1 MARQENLYPECN
13 VDTNLMGYIVGSN
26 VKHKGCCNDVM
37 KELNKTDL
45 FAIGVIDEDKKQPS
59 IDPGFVKYEFES
71 RSFSK
76 SIRQWI
82 NLYGMRPKKWEQT

>member
-59 IDPGFVKYEFES
+59 IDPGFVKYRFYQKGRNNTEYSYERNSSS
-71 RSFSK
+71 R
-76 SIRQWI
+76 W
-82 NLYGMRPKKWEQT
+82 